1 MRCLIIHYASIIN
14 YLKNKKKYS
23 CELNKNTKFIFLL
36 KFLVSIK
43 SCIINYK
50 LHSPLDY
57 NLLMFLKH
65 REGKIMKNLKRI
77 VSVLFSAILLF
88 SATTT
93 SSVAIEKL
101 HFVIGGG
108 AGGGWDGTARGT
120 GEALTKAGFLQSA
133 SFENMS
139 GGGGGKA
146 LAFMINNKPAN
157 TVLVQSTPLV
167 LRSITRHKGYVSG
180 SGTLSYKDVVPI
192 AGVIGDYG
200 AIAVAKDSPY
210 KNFKDV
216 VDAYK
221 ANPSS
226 IKMAGGSVRGSMDHL
241 IGALAFQAAGANP
254 NDVAYIPYDAGGKA
268 LAGLLSG
275 ETQIISTGLG
285 ELMGAR
291 DQVRIIGIT
300 APDRVSDAPDAPTL
314 KEQGYDVQFVNWR
327 GFFGPPGMSNKDK
340 KAIAKMLGDVQK
352 TPEWEEV
359 RARNAWVNIYN
370 PDKKFVKFLKTQ
382 TKEMTAL
389 MKKLGVI

>member
-1 MRCLIIHYASIIN
+1 
-14 YLKNKKKYS
+14 
-23 CELNKNTKFIFLL
+23 
-36 KFLVSIK
+36 
-43 SCIINYK
+43 
-50 LHSPLDY
+50 
-57 NLLMFLKH
+57 
-65 REGKIMKNLKRI
+65 MKNIKKL

-88 SATTT
+88 SATATNST
-93 SSVAIEKL
+93 AMDKI

-120 GEALTKAGFLQSA
+120 GEALTKSGMLKSA

-146 LAFMINNKPAN
+146 LAFMINTQPKN
-157 TVLVQSTPLV
+157 TILVQSTPLV
-167 LRSITRHKGYVSG
+167 LRSITRHEGYVTG
-180 SGTLSYKDVVPI
+180 SGVLSYKDVTPI

-221 ANPSS
+221 KNPSS

-300 APDRVSDAPDAPTL
+300 APSRVADAPDAPTL

-327 GFFGPPGMSNKDK
+327 GFFGPPNMSNKDK
-340 KAIAKMLGDVQK
+340 KALSTMLGKVMK
-352 TPEWEEV
+352 TPEWEAV
-359 RARNAWVNIYN
+359 RKRNAWVNIYN
-370 PDKKFVKFLKTQ
+370 SDKDFVKFLDAQ
-382 TKEMTAL
+382 TVEMTAL

>member
-1 MRCLIIHYASIIN
+1 
-14 YLKNKKKYS
+14 
-23 CELNKNTKFIFLL
+23 
-36 KFLVSIK
+36 
-43 SCIINYK
+43 
-50 LHSPLDY
+50 
-57 NLLMFLKH
+57 
-65 REGKIMKNLKRI
+65 MKNIKKL

-93 SSVAIEKL
+93 NSIAMEKI

-120 GEALTKAGFLQSA
+120 GEALTKSGMLKSA

-146 LAFMINNKPAN
+146 LAFMINTQPKN
-157 TVLVQSTPLV
+157 TILVQSTPLV
-167 LRSITRHKGYVSG
+167 LRSITRHEGYVTG
-180 SGTLSYKDVVPI
+180 SGVLSYKDVTPI

-221 ANPSS
+221 KNPSS

-300 APDRVSDAPDAPTL
+300 APSRIADAPDAPTL

-327 GFFGPPGMSNKDK
+327 GFFGPPNMSNKDK
-340 KAIAKMLGDVQK
+340 KALSTMLGKVME
-352 TPEWEEV
+352 TPEWEAV
-359 RARNAWVNIYN
+359 RKRNAWVNIYN
-370 PDKKFVKFLKTQ
+370 SDKDFVKFLDAQ
-382 TKEMTAL
+382 TVEMTAL

>member
-1 MRCLIIHYASIIN
+1 
-14 YLKNKKKYS
+14 
-23 CELNKNTKFIFLL
+23 
-36 KFLVSIK
+36 
-43 SCIINYK
+43 
-50 LHSPLDY
+50 
-57 NLLMFLKH
+57 
-65 REGKIMKNLKRI
+65 MKNIKKL
-77 VSVLFSAILLF
+77 VSVLFSVILLF
-88 SATTT
+88 SATATN
-93 SSVAIEKL
+93 SIAMDKI

-120 GEALTKAGFLQSA
+120 GEALTKSGMLKSA

-146 LAFMINNKPAN
+146 LAFMINTQPKN
-157 TVLVQSTPLV
+157 TILVQSTPLV
-167 LRSITRHKGYVSG
+167 LRSITRHEGYVTG
-180 SGTLSYKDVVPI
+180 SGVLSYKDVTPI

-200 AIAVAKDSPY
+200 AIAVAKNSPY

-221 ANPSS
+221 KNPSS

-300 APDRVSDAPDAPTL
+300 APSRVADAPDAPTL

-327 GFFGPPGMSNKDK
+327 GFFGPPNMSNKDK
-340 KAIAKMLGDVQK
+340 KALSTMLGKVME
-352 TPEWEEV
+352 TPEWEAV
-359 RARNAWVNIYN
+359 RKRNAWVNIYN
-370 PDKKFVKFLKTQ
+370 SDKDFVKFLDAQ
-382 TKEMTAL
+382 TVEMTAL

>member
-1 MRCLIIHYASIIN
+1 M
-14 YLKNKKKYS
+14 LK
-23 CELNKNTKFIFLL
+23 
-36 KFLVSIK
+36 
-43 SCIINYK
+43 
-50 LHSPLDY
+50 
-57 NLLMFLKH
+57 
-65 REGKIMKNLKRI
+65 
-77 VSVLFSAILLF
+77 
-88 SATTT
+88 
-93 SSVAIEKL
+93 
-101 HFVIGGG
+101 
-108 AGGGWDGTARGT
+108 
-120 GEALTKAGFLQSA
+120 SA

-146 LAFMINNKPAN
+146 LAFMINTQPKN

-167 LRSITRHKGYVSG
+167 LRSITRHEGYVTG
-180 SGTLSYKDVVPI
+180 SGVLSYKDVTPI

-200 AIAVAKDSPY
+200 AIAVAKNSPY

-221 ANPSS
+221 KNPSS

-300 APDRVSDAPDAPTL
+300 APSRVSDAPDAPTL

-327 GFFGPPGMSNKDK
+327 GFFGPPGMSSADK
-340 KAIAKMLGDVQK
+340 NAIAKMLGDVQK
-352 TPEWEEV
+352 TSEWENV

-370 PDKKFVKFLKTQ
+370 PGDKFVSFLEKQ
-382 TKEMTAL
+382 TEEMTAL

>member
-1 MRCLIIHYASIIN
+1 MNKIKKII
-14 YLKNKKKYS
+14 
-23 CELNKNTKFIFLL
+23 
-36 KFLVSIK
+36 
-43 SCIINYK
+43 
-50 LHSPLDY
+50 
-57 NLLMFLKH
+57 
-65 REGKIMKNLKRI
+65 
-77 VSVLFSAILLF
+77 SVLFSAILLF
-88 SATTT
+88 SATATN
-93 SSVAIEKL
+93 SIAMDKI

-120 GEALTKAGFLQSA
+120 GEALTKSGMLKSA

-146 LAFMINNKPAN
+146 LAFMINTQPKN

-180 SGTLSYKDVVPI
+180 SGVLSYKDVTPI

-200 AIAVAKDSPY
+200 AIAVAKNSPY
-210 KNFKDV
+210 MNFKDV

-221 ANPSS
+221 KDPKS

-300 APDRVSDAPDAPTL
+300 APSRVADAPDAPTL

-327 GFFGPPGMSNKDK
+327 GFFGPPNMSNKDK
-340 KAIAKMLGDVQK
+340 QALSTMLGKVMK
-352 TPEWEEV
+352 TPEWEAV
-359 RARNAWVNIYN
+359 RKRNAWVNIYN
-370 PDKKFVKFLKTQ
+370 SDKDFVKFLEKQ
-382 TKEMTAL
+382 TVEMTAL

>member
-1 MRCLIIHYASIIN
+1 MKL
-14 YLKNKKKYS
+14 
-23 CELNKNTKFIFLL
+23 
-36 KFLVSIK
+36 IK
-43 SCIINYK
+43 S
-50 LHSPLDY
+50 
-57 NLLMFLKH
+57 FF
-65 REGKIMKNLKRI
+65 
-77 VSVLFSAILLF
+77 SVLFSAALLL
-88 SATTT
+88 SATTVN
-93 SSVAIEKL
+93 SIAIEKL

-120 GEALTKAGFLQSA
+120 GEALTKAGFLKSA

-146 LAFMINNKPAN
+146 LAYMINTKPEN
-157 TVLVQSTPLV
+157 TILVQSTPLV

-200 AIAVAKDSPY
+200 AIAVAKNSPY
-210 KNFKDV
+210 KNFDDV
-216 VDAYK
+216 VKAYK

-300 APDRVSDAPDAPTL
+300 APSRVSDAPDAPTL

-327 GFFGPPGMSNKDK
+327 GFFGPPGMSSKDK

-352 TPEWEEV
+352 TPEWEAV

-370 PDKKFVKFLKTQ
+370 PDKKFVKFLQNQ

>member
-1 MRCLIIHYASIIN
+1 M
-14 YLKNKKKYS
+14 LK
-23 CELNKNTKFIFLL
+23 
-36 KFLVSIK
+36 
-43 SCIINYK
+43 
-50 LHSPLDY
+50 
-57 NLLMFLKH
+57 
-65 REGKIMKNLKRI
+65 
-77 VSVLFSAILLF
+77 
-88 SATTT
+88 
-93 SSVAIEKL
+93 
-101 HFVIGGG
+101 
-108 AGGGWDGTARGT
+108 
-120 GEALTKAGFLQSA
+120 SA

-146 LAFMINNKPAN
+146 LAFMINTQPKN

-167 LRSITRHKGYVSG
+167 LRSITRHEGYVTG
-180 SGTLSYKDVVPI
+180 SGVLSYKDVTPI

-221 ANPSS
+221 KNPSS

-300 APDRVSDAPDAPTL
+300 APSRIADAPDAPTL

-327 GFFGPPGMSNKDK
+327 GFFGPPNMSNKDK
-340 KAIAKMLGDVQK
+340 KALSTMLGKVME
-352 TPEWEEV
+352 TPEWEAV
-359 RARNAWVNIYN
+359 RKRNAWVNIYN
-370 PDKKFVKFLKTQ
+370 SDKDFVKFLDAQ
-382 TKEMTAL
+382 TVEMTAL

>member
-1 MRCLIIHYASIIN
+1 
-14 YLKNKKKYS
+14 
-23 CELNKNTKFIFLL
+23 
-36 KFLVSIK
+36 
-43 SCIINYK
+43 
-50 LHSPLDY
+50 
-57 NLLMFLKH
+57 
-65 REGKIMKNLKRI
+65 MKNIKKI
-77 VSVLFSAILLF
+77 VSVLFSAIVLF
-88 SATTT
+88 SATATN
-93 SSVAIEKL
+93 SIAMDKI

-120 GEALTKAGFLQSA
+120 GEALTKSGMLKSA

-146 LAFMINNKPAN
+146 LAFMINTQPKN

-167 LRSITRHKGYVSG
+167 LRSITRHEGYVSG
-180 SGTLSYKDVVPI
+180 SGVLSYKDVTPI

-221 ANPSS
+221 KNPSS

-254 NDVAYIPYDAGGKA
+254 NDVVYIPYDAGGKA

-300 APDRVSDAPDAPTL
+300 APSRVADAPDAPTL

-327 GFFGPPGMSNKDK
+327 GFFGPPNMSNKDK
-340 KAIAKMLGDVQK
+340 KALSTMLGKVMK
-352 TPEWEEV
+352 TPEWEAV
-359 RARNAWVNIYN
+359 RKRNAWVNIYN
-370 PDKKFVKFLKTQ
+370 SDKDFVKFLDAQ
-382 TKEMTAL
+382 TVEMTAL

>member
-1 MRCLIIHYASIIN
+1 M
-14 YLKNKKKYS
+14 NKIKK
-23 CELNKNTKFIFLL
+23 IF
-36 KFLVSIK
+36 
-43 SCIINYK
+43 
-50 LHSPLDY
+50 
-57 NLLMFLKH
+57 
-65 REGKIMKNLKRI
+65 
-77 VSVLFSAILLF
+77 SVLFSAILLF
-88 SATTT
+88 SATATN
-93 SSVAIEKL
+93 SIAIEKI

-120 GEALTKAGFLQSA
+120 GEALTKSGMLKSA

-146 LAFMINNKPAN
+146 LAFMINTQPKN

-180 SGTLSYKDVVPI
+180 SGVLSYKDVTPI

-200 AIAVAKDSPY
+200 AIAVAKNSPY
-210 KNFKDV
+210 MNFKDV

-221 ANPSS
+221 KDPKS

-254 NDVAYIPYDAGGKA
+254 NDVVYIPYDAGGKA

-300 APDRVSDAPDAPTL
+300 APSRVADAPDAPTL

-327 GFFGPPGMSNKDK
+327 GFFGPPNMSNKDK
-340 KAIAKMLGDVQK
+340 KALSKMLGKVMK
-352 TPEWEEV
+352 TPEWEAV
-359 RARNAWVNIYN
+359 RKRNAWVNIYN
-370 PDKKFVKFLKTQ
+370 SDKDFVKFLEKQ
-382 TKEMTAL
+382 TVEMTAL

>member
-1 MRCLIIHYASIIN
+1 
-14 YLKNKKKYS
+14 
-23 CELNKNTKFIFLL
+23 
-36 KFLVSIK
+36 
-43 SCIINYK
+43 
-50 LHSPLDY
+50 
-57 NLLMFLKH
+57 
-65 REGKIMKNLKRI
+65 MKNLKRI
-77 VSVLFSAILLF
+77 VSVLFSAILVF
-88 SATTT
+88 SAATT
-93 SSVAIEKL
+93 SSVAIDKL

-120 GEALTKAGFLQSA
+120 GEALTKAGFLKSA

-146 LAFMINNKPAN
+146 LAYMINNKPAD

-167 LRSITRHKGYVSG
+167 LRSITRHEGYVSG
-180 SGTLSYKDVVPI
+180 GGSGVLSYKDVVPI

-200 AIAVAKDSPY
+200 AIAVAKDSPF

-221 ANPSS
+221 KNPKSV
-226 IKMAGGSVRGSMDHL
+226 KMAGGSVRGSMDHL
-241 IGALAFQAAGANP
+241 IGALAFQEAGANP
-254 NDVAYIPYDAGGKA
+254 NDVIYVPYDAGGKA

-300 APDRVSDAPDAPTL
+300 APSRVSDAPDAPTL

-327 GFFGPPGMSNKDK
+327 GFFGPPGMSNADK
-340 KAIAKMLGDVQK
+340 KKIAKMLGDVQK
-352 TPEWEEV
+352 TPEWETV

-370 PDKKFVKFLKTQ
+370 PDKKFVKFLEKQ

>member
-1 MRCLIIHYASIIN
+1 
-14 YLKNKKKYS
+14 
-23 CELNKNTKFIFLL
+23 
-36 KFLVSIK
+36 
-43 SCIINYK
+43 
-50 LHSPLDY
+50 
-57 NLLMFLKH
+57 
-65 REGKIMKNLKRI
+65 MKNIKKL

-88 SATTT
+88 SATATN
-93 SSVAIEKL
+93 SIAMEKI

-120 GEALTKAGFLQSA
+120 GEALTKSGMLKSA

-146 LAFMINNKPAN
+146 LAFMINTQPKN
-157 TVLVQSTPLV
+157 TILVQSTPLV
-167 LRSITRHKGYVSG
+167 LRSITRHEGYVTG
-180 SGTLSYKDVVPI
+180 SGVLSYKDVTPI

-200 AIAVAKDSPY
+200 AIAVAKNSPY

-221 ANPSS
+221 KNPSS

-300 APDRVSDAPDAPTL
+300 APSRVADAPDAPTL

-327 GFFGPPGMSNKDK
+327 GFFGPPNMSNKDK
-340 KAIAKMLGDVQK
+340 KALSAMLGKVMK
-352 TPEWEEV
+352 TPEWEAV
-359 RARNAWVNIYN
+359 RKRNAWVNIYN
-370 PDKKFVKFLKTQ
+370 SDKDFVKFLDAQ
-382 TKEMTAL
+382 TVEMTAL

>member
-1 MRCLIIHYASIIN
+1 MKL
-14 YLKNKKKYS
+14 
-23 CELNKNTKFIFLL
+23 
-36 KFLVSIK
+36 IK
-43 SCIINYK
+43 S
-50 LHSPLDY
+50 
-57 NLLMFLKH
+57 FF
-65 REGKIMKNLKRI
+65 
-77 VSVLFSAILLF
+77 SVLFSAVLLL
-88 SATTT
+88 STTT
-93 SSVAIEKL
+93 VNSIAIEKL

-146 LAFMINNKPAN
+146 LAYMINTKPEN
-157 TVLVQSTPLV
+157 TILVQSTPLV

-210 KNFKDV
+210 QNFKDV

-300 APDRVSDAPDAPTL
+300 APDRVADAPDAPTL

-352 TPEWEEV
+352 TPEWEAV